1 MYIKL
6 QREKNNVE
14 NQCIIEQTLI
24 KFKQTLTKE
33 KNSLECS

>member
-6 QREKNNVE
+6 QRGKNVE